1 MQNKQSCFFS
11 FKPAF
16 PRRLKAARAKVFAG
30 VIGKMQCQQGFQQ
43 LSYKAAP
50 VSDTGR
56 HPYNPYSFW
65 LSAVLYKKEKSEKK
79 FCRNQK
85 PYIFV
90 AH

>member
-1 MQNKQSCFFS
+1 VQNKQSCFFS

-30 VIGKMQCQQGFQQ
+30 MPGKMQCQQRFQR
-43 LSYKAAP
+43 LWHKSATVSY
-50 VSDTGR
+50 TGYY
-56 HPYNPYSFW
+56 PCNPYSFW
-65 LSAVLYKKEKSEKK
+65 LSAVLYKKEKPEKK